1 MRPVGSPRAIIL
13 LGERCGEYLV
23 GISFI
28 TGAAVRLSWLLD
40 LDRGAGGGGGSCPKR
55 EDEGAGP
62 PRTKALLRVV

>member
-40 LDRGAGGGGGSCPKR
+40 LGRGAGEGSCPKR